1 MTNRIRTGIALLM
14 LSHGLVGCADQGSP
28 TAPSA
33 TPPPSVQQPS
43 PQPTGIQPSVTAIAP
58 QVGSTRGGAWATITG
73 VDFQPGA
80 KVRLGDTTVSS
91 WTRDSTTIAIWE
103 TAAHAAGTIDVIVTN
118 PGGLEARLSGGYT
131 YEQPESFDFNGD
143 WVAHAGPEFETDMR
157 FTIRNNVLVSISC
170 GTSAPLAFAPAP
182 SVRNGEFS
190 FLGDDGLAISG
201 TLAISAVA
209 NWSTM
214 PLSRCAWIFRLTAM
228 PAQTTA
234 TMAAAVMAD
243 LAPTR
248 REAAAIIFRC
258 GVVQPLLRVSVR
270 MLAHSK
276 NPGSRCGPGL
286 AFHSCENSSSRIS
299 ARPRAVSRCFL
310 VSHSRSEGTR

>member
-1 MTNRIRTGIALLM
+1 MTNTIRTGIALLM

-58 QVGSTRGGAWATITG
+58 RVGSTRGGAWTTITG

-80 KVRLGDTTVSS
+80 RVRLGDTTVSS
-91 WTRDSTTIAIWE
+91 WTRDSTTISVWG

-170 GTSAPLAFAPAP
+170 GTSAPLTFAPAP

-190 FLGDDGLAISG
+190 FLGADGLAISG
-201 TLAISAVA
+201 TLVSPVNAVGTI
-209 NWSTM
+209 NV
-214 PLSRCAWIFRLTAM
+214 
-228 PAQTTA
+228 PACP
-234 TMAAAVMAD
+234 AARWWAD
-243 LAPTR
+243 KSG
-248 REAAAIIFRC
+248 EAA
-258 GVVQPLLRVSVR
+258 
-270 MLAHSK
+270 
-276 NPGSRCGPGL
+276 GSRYL
-286 AFHSCENSSSRIS
+286 Y
-299 ARPRAVSRCFL
+299 PRL
-310 VSHSRSEGTR
+310 